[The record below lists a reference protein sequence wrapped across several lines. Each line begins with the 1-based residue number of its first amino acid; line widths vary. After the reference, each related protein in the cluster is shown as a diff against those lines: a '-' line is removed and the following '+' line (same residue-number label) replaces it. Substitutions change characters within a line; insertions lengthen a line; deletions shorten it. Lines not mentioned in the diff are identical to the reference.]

1 MAYRSGLIPLP
12 PGWKLPLWSMLGGP
26 LGARG
31 SMGYVLGRGAGA
43 AAGGAADPLLNA
55 VPGSYASGTAGYVL
69 GSINP
74 ANVTVVSPVASDGTA
89 ISLVRGDD
97 YANADG
103 RALTFTGA
111 TWPTLTGGTVALKVY
126 MAGTVT
132 SYAGVIT
139 GAQACYVALT
149 DVQTAAMAVGTF
161 AYDLEATL
169 SGGNVITLVQGVLT
183 VLADVR

>member
-1 MAYRSGLIPLP
+1 M
-12 PGWKLPLWSMLGGP
+12 
-26 LGARG
+26 
-31 SMGYVLGRGAGA
+31 
-43 AAGGAADPLLNA
+43 
-55 VPGSYASGTAGYVL
+55 
-69 GSINP
+69 
-74 ANVTVVSPVASDGTA
+74 TVVSPVASDGTA

-103 RALTFTGA
+103 RALTFTGS